1 MSYIYN
7 ANNRRKKKFQGSLP
21 DQVDNLDI
29 VHLKANYWLAKFDRY
44 KA

>member
-1 MSYIYN
+1 MQIN
-7 ANNRRKKKFQGSLP
+7 EEKKIFQGSLP

-29 VHLKANYWLAKFDRY
+29 VHLKANYLLAKFDRY